1 MKKIFKKIFL
11 FTTITVALIFIA
23 GFLFMN
29 LAPQFGGKV
38 SKEQQQEFEKL
49 EHYENGKFLNFEPID
64 MKFDFKNISKI
75 FKQLIS
81 PVANTRPK
89 NNITVKKFDVSSL
102 HQQKPGTTRVTWL
115 GHSSFLIEMD
125 SKTILIDPV
134 FSDYVSPIDLSS
146 AKRFTNG
153 MPFKLDDLKKIDAL
167 IISHDHYDH
176 LDYKTIT
183 SIKDKVK
190 KVFVPLGVENHFK
203 EWGIHSDKIEVLD
216 WWNETE
222 LEDIKIVC
230 APSRH
235 MSGRGIL
242 DHSSTLWSSWCL
254 LGKNQKLYFSGDGGY
269 GKHFTEIGDKY
280 GPFDLGMMECG
291 QYDEKWADVHMIP
304 EESVQAGIDV
314 KATAIMPIHWG
325 AFKLANHTWIDP
337 IERFVTKSEALKVN
351 YATPSIGESL
361 ELTSKSYTKSK
372 WWENF

>member
-1 MKKIFKKIFL
+1 MKKILKKIFL

-49 EHYENGKFLNFEPID
+49 EHYKNGKFLNFEPID

-75 FKQLIS
+75 FKQLIN

-102 HQQKPGTTRVTWL
+102 HQQKSGTTRVTWL

-125 SKTILIDPV
+125 NKTILIDPV

-230 APSRH
+230 TPSRH

-242 DHSSTLWSSWCL
+242 DQSSTLWSSWCL

-337 IERFVTKSEALKVN
+337 IERFVMKSEALKVN

-361 ELTSKSYTKSK
+361 LLTSKSYTKNK